1 MKNKIVAKW
10 VDQLH
15 FEATMPGGVIHLDGD
30 SQFGGQD
37 LGVRSKALMLTSLA
51 GCTGM
56 DVASLLKKMRAIP
69 ESFSVEVVGEL
80 TDVHPKYYHKVHIT
94 YKFYGK
100 EFKKEKIEKSVN
112 LSLER
117 YCGVSAMFR
126 NFAKLTHEI
135 QYLDAE

>member
-1 MKNKIVAKW
+1 MENKIVAKW
-10 VDQLH
+10 QEQLH
-15 FEATMPGGVIHLDGD
+15 FEATMPGGTIHLDGEAD
-30 SQFGGQD
+30 FGGQN

-69 ESFSVEVVGEL
+69 DGFSVEVVGEL
-80 TDVHPKYYHKVHIT
+80 TDVHPKYYHKVHVT

-100 EFKKEKIEKSVN
+100 DLKKEKIEKSVN
-112 LSLER
+112 LSLDR

-126 NFAKLTHEI
+126 KFAKLTHEI
-135 QYLDAE
+135 QYLES